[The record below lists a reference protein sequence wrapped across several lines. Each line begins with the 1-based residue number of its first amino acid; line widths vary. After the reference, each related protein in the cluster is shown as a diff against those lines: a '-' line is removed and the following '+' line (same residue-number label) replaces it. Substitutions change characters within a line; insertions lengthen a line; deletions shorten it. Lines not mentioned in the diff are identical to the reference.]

1 MELSGSS
8 LTAHMALED
17 PKTQTQDTKRSD
29 GVVRVCFSFHV
40 TTLIVLIGSFIGA
53 GQSEH

>member
-1 MELSGSS
+1 MARPTSVELSGSS

-29 GVVRVCFSFHV
+29 GVVRVYFAFNEIETLPRFSF
-40 TTLIVLIGSFIGA
+40 
-53 GQSEH
+53 